1 MRYNN
6 DQALRTPI
14 INRVITLNR
23 KLLYVGR
30 RMPNGRKHSKARE
43 MKELPMPVD
52 IRHQYFDDVLK
63 KGHILFIQAF
73 RQLKGRDYIKRA
85 LETIEEIQ
93 ASCYLVQSLGGM
105 SDITCAEIDLLC
117 QEIASQICAIQEA
130 QKSQHH

>member
-14 INRVITLNR
+14 INKAIALNR

-30 RMPNGRKHSKARE
+30 RMPNGRKRSKARE
-43 MKELPMPVD
+43 AKELPMPND

-63 KGHILFIQAF
+63 KGNILFIQAF
-73 RQLKGRDYIKRA
+73 RQLKGRDYAKRA

-105 SDITCAEIDLLC
+105 SDITCAEIDVLC
-117 QEIASQICAIQEA
+117 QERSAS
-130 QKSQHH
+130 